1 MAAGQGHYQEKS
13 PHEVGA
19 KRGPTSGNALDW
31 GPYQMCDVHAEGA
44 LKTKREIPKNRRVL
58 LKMEGTDR

>member
-1 MAAGQGHYQEKS
+1 
-13 PHEVGA
+13 
-19 KRGPTSGNALDW
+19 
-31 GPYQMCDVHAEGA
+31 MCDVHAEGA

>member
-1 MAAGQGHYQEKS
+1 MRWDPS
-13 PHEVGA
+13 
-19 KRGPTSGNALDW
+19 
-31 GPYQMCDVHAEGA
+31 MCPLLVMPLTEGLTKYKVYAEGA